1 MAVTVRGLAI
11 AAGDGVAGGLGLLDR
26 PFAPDS
32 LIAIAGRRTGLS
44 SFGATPVRDALA
56 HFLEACRSEAA
67 LGVVGRFT
75 TRWDVLRFLANVQ
88 RMAEAERQD
97 PTIREEVI
105 SPPLVITG
113 LPRSGTTF
121 LHHLMLCDP
130 ANRAPLVWETIYPF
144 PECTRPGAADRRRD
158 TVARQL
164 KAFQWLA
171 PEFRGLHTIT
181 ADSPQECS
189 EITAHSF
196 RSLRFDST
204 YRIPSYR
211 AWLEADAERHL
222 EAYRLH
228 KRFLQHLQHQA
239 GPPARRWVLKCPD
252 HLFALAALRRVYPG
266 VRLVF
271 VHRDPLKVLL
281 SVAKLTEVLRRAFSR
296 RVDRQEIGRVESA
309 RWLEGADR
317 MVQASAS
324 NEHEN
329 GPAICHIHYLD
340 LIADPLATVGMVY
353 RHFGMELPEAAA
365 DAVVRFTAARPT
377 GGYPPHR
384 YRFEDHGLDA
394 AREREKFRPYMDTFG
409 LAPETESGRQEALR
423 KVRLIRSRP
432 VAGCSPSAS
441 GSIP

>member
-1 MAVTVRGLAI
+1 MAVTVRGLAL
-11 AAGDGVAGGLGLLDR
+11 AAGDGVAGRLGLLDR
-26 PFAPDS
+26 PFTPDS
-32 LIAIAGRRTGLS
+32 LIAAAERRTGLS
-44 SFGATPVRDALA
+44 GFGATPLRDALG
-56 HFLEACRSEAA
+56 HFLEACRNEAA

-88 RMAEAERQD
+88 RMAEAEKQD
-97 PTIREEVI
+97 PAIGKEVI
-105 SPPLVITG
+105 GPPLVITG

-144 PECTRPGAADRRRD
+144 RERGSPAADNRRD
-158 TVARQL
+158 KVARQL
-164 KAFQWLA
+164 KAFHWLA

-211 AWLEADAERHL
+211 AWLEADACRHL
-222 EAYRLH
+222 EGYRLH

-239 GPPARRWVLKCPD
+239 GLPTRRWILKCPD
-252 HLFALAALRRVYPG
+252 HLFALAALRSVYPDA
-266 VRLVF
+266 RLVF

-296 RVDRQEIGRVESA
+296 RVDRREIGRVESQ

-317 MVQASAS
+317 MMQADAAS
-324 NEHEN
+324 RHEN
-329 GPAICHIHYLD
+329 RPAICHIHYLD
-340 LIADPLATVGMVY
+340 LIADPLATVGTVY
-353 RHFGMELPEAAA
+353 RHFGMELPEVAAN
-365 DAVVRFTAARPT
+365 AVLRFVAARPT

-394 AREREKFRPYMDTFG
+394 ACEREKFRPYMDYFG
-409 LAPETESGRQEALR
+409 LAPETASGREAALR

-441 GSIP
+441 GSTP